1 MNDYVNQKDLEL
13 MKFDMEK
20 KLEASL
26 SQIEK
31 LKFYLLPKAEIGQNN
46 ETKIQSDT
54 NEMGDL
60 KQNLRKYVDSNFS
73 ELRKT
78 ITQQVESDFLKQSS
92 LR

>member
-1 MNDYVNQKDLEL
+1 MNNCVHASDFEFLTSEMVG
-13 MKFDMEK
+13 
-20 KLEASL
+20 KLKGNL